1 MNKEITAL
9 LLAALAGVTQAQTV
23 YRCASSYSQE
33 PCAGGKAVA
42 VRDERTPQQAAQ
54 SSASTRRDAALADA
68 MEKQRLEE
76 EKRAPAARVMG
87 AGAGAGSVGEAGKND
102 KSGAKAAAKHKR
114 KQAQPEIFTAVAPR
128 KAKAKT
134 GKSSR

>member
-87 AGAGAGSVGEAGKND
+87 AGAGSVGEAGKND
-102 KSGAKAAAKHKR
+102 KSGAKATAKHKR
-114 KQAQPEIFTAVAPR
+114 KQAQPDIFTALAPG
-128 KAKAKT
+128 KAKAKA